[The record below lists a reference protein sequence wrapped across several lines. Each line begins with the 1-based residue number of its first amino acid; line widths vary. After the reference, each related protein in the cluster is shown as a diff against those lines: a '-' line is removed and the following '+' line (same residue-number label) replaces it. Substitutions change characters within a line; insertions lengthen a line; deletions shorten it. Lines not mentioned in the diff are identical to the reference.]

1 MLSGFIA
8 IVVGTVFLFKSNLE
22 LNGLNEGD
30 GPPGILLIEAVDTY
44 LFSFVI
50 LVLGGGIFK
59 LFVGDE
65 NTFKGSVVFSKIK
78 TFMDLKVL
86 LREALLLTLKAWC
99 ALGFFAHPKDLQF
112 EKLILPIT
120 IVLLAFA
127 KGLYIPL
134 EAEVFVNLKKVDR
147 FNDLLRIST
156 AIGYRLES
164 DLRFE
169 LYPIFNSTK
178 NITETNNNS
187 SDFILRCRV
196 FQGNSK
202 KQELN
207 INEEDGF

>member
-22 LNGLNEGD
+22 LNGINEGD

-86 LREALLLTLKAWC
+86 LRE
-99 ALGFFAHPKDLQF
+99 G
-112 EKLILPIT
+112 LIVNT
-120 IVLLAFA
+120 
-127 KGLYIPL
+127 KGL
-134 EAEVFVNLKKVDR
+134 VCFR
-147 FNDLLRIST
+147 FFCASK
-156 AIGYRLES
+156 
-164 DLRFE
+164 RFTVRKTH
-169 LYPIFNSTK
+169 IAH
-178 NITETNNNS
+178 NNS
-187 SDFILRCRV
+187 I
-196 FQGNSK
+196 
-202 KQELN
+202 
-207 INEEDGF
+207 IGFCKRPIYSARGRSIC